1 MSTFERTC
9 KFFVLVLAVALLFV
23 VVVFVFCKPIAHR
36 FYPFDR
42 ITGTVRVTV
51 DGEPYDL
58 KAGDVTGSQYGR
70 EDVEVELRKTADGTK
85 LSMHGG
91 EYGPYVLVFHI
102 NGTDLPLEAV
112 VYQYN
117 WYNVTEFELDISI
130 DTAAETV
137 TFSSIAEVVT
147 DSVTEEHTTTAAFSD
162 DPRWHSIVSV

>member
-1 MSTFERTC
+1 MTTFERTW
-9 KFFVLVLAVALLFV
+9 KFIALIFAVALLFFV
-23 VVVFVFCKPIAHR
+23 VLFLFCKPIAHR

-51 DGEPYDL
+51 DGEKYDL
-58 KAGDVTGSQYGR
+58 KAGNVTGWHDER
-70 EDVEVELRKTADGTK
+70 EEVEVELRETADGAK

-137 TFSSIAEVVT
+137 TFSSSAEVVT